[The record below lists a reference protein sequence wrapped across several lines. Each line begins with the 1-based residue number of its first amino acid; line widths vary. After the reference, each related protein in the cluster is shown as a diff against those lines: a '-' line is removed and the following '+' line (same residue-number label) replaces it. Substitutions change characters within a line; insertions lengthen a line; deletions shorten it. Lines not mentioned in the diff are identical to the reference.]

1 MPGEIAE
8 AAREVGELRRKLKDA
23 LASSD
28 LWQRRHA
35 ESERKLEMKD
45 RLLRDARREIGRLQE
60 DLTKANERIVRQ
72 NQLIA
77 ERIAG

>member
-1 MPGEIAE
+1 MGEIAE
-8 AAREVGELRRKLKDA
+8 AAREVAELRRKLKEA

-35 ESERKLEMKD
+35 ESERRLEMKD
-45 RLLRDARREIGRLQE
+45 RLLRDARKEIEHQRD
-60 DLTKANERIVRQ
+60 DLLKANERIVEQ
-72 NQLIA
+72 NQAMA